1 MAWGSIDPRNSIRP
15 KNVDGVTILSHRAP
29 KILALTPD
37 GDEDA
42 SRSATQKARSVSRSV
57 EISAQ
62 VYDFTSGWVLMR
74 ECVQRRLACS
84 VGDSPT
90 GVRVSTP

>member
-37 GDEDA
+37 GDEDFVQVPRVTETTLSTLQPA
-42 SRSATQKARSVSRSV
+42 SVFRAELDAPKS
-57 EISAQ
+57 
-62 VYDFTSGWVLMR
+62 DGF
-74 ECVQRRLACS
+74 
-84 VGDSPT
+84 VGNRDAAL
-90 GVRVSTP
+90 GQ